1 MILKN
6 VFPVLVLILVLSSC
20 LKKEKPVPAPTPG
33 NMETTQIEIGYPYKY
48 QVYYDCNSNSV
59 VKTNT
64 KYDWDLSFEC
74 SPTGYHVLLNT
85 AKSVF
90 VANLGEI
97 PFSTNLS
104 SDGQTWLWDNPN
116 GDLNDT
122 GIGDWRNT
130 NNVFIIDRQFYE
142 NGSHAGYKKVQFTS
156 FDTQSFTFKY
166 ANLDGTDEVTY
177 TIQKD
182 HNLNFIHFNFDN
194 GGQTLALE
202 PNKDDWDLLFT
213 NHYEKFDNLPLP
225 FIVTQVLSN
234 IHNNVTVAEDTNALF
249 LSIQLADTI
258 DYTFTDYWDEIGYDW
273 KIRNS
278 ADNSFTI
285 DPDKSFI
292 VKSTE
297 GFFFKIR
304 FIDFYN
310 SLGIK
315 GYPKFEIQKL

>member
-1 MILKN
+1 MILQKTI
-6 VFPVLVLILVLSSC
+6 FLFLSIAFLSSC

-33 NMETTQIEIGYPYKY
+33 DIETTQIEIGYPYKY
-48 QVYYDCNSNSV
+48 QVYYDCNTNSV
-59 VKTNT
+59 VKTNA

-74 SPTGYHVLLNT
+74 SPTGFHILLNT
-85 AKSVF
+85 AKGIF
-90 VANLGEI
+90 VANQGVI

-104 SDGQTWLWDNPN
+104 SNGQTWLWDNPN
-116 GDLNDT
+116 GRLDST

-130 NNVFIIDRQFYE
+130 NNVYIIDRQYYE
-142 NGSHAGYKKVQFTS
+142 NGSHAGYKKIIFTQV
-156 FDTQSFTFKY
+156 DNQSYTFKY
-166 ANLDGTDEVTY
+166 ADLDGANEVTY
-177 TIQKD
+177 TIQKNN
-182 HNLNFIHFNFDN
+182 NLNYIHFNFDN
-194 GGQTLALE
+194 GGQTLDLE
-202 PNKDDWDLLFT
+202 PNKNEWDLLFT

-225 FIVTQVLSN
+225 FVLTQCLSN
-234 IHNNVTVAEDTNALF
+234 TYNQVVCAEDTNALF
-249 LSIQLADTI
+249 HSIELADTI
-258 DYTFTDYWDEIGYDW
+258 QYTFTSFRDEIGYDW

-285 DPDKSFI
+285 DANKSFI

-310 SLGIK
+310 NQGVK

>member
-1 MILKN
+1 MFLKTIYISLS
-6 VFPVLVLILVLSSC
+6 FLILSSC
-20 LKKEKPVPAPTPG
+20 LKKEEPVPAPTPG

-74 SPTGYHVLLNT
+74 TPSGYHILLNT
-85 AKSVF
+85 AKGIF
-90 VANLGEI
+90 VSNLGAI

-104 SDGQTWLWDNPN
+104 SSGQNWLWDHPN
-116 GDLNDT
+116 GDLNTT

-130 NNVFIIDRQFYE
+130 NNVYIVDRQFYE

-166 ANLDGTDEVTY
+166 ANLDGSEEITY

-182 HNLNFIHFNFDN
+182 NNFNFIHFNFDN
-194 GGQTLALE
+194 AGQTLTLE
-202 PNKDDWDLLFT
+202 PNKNDWDLLFT
-213 NHYEKFDNLPLP
+213 NHYEKFDNLTLP
-225 FIVTQVLSN
+225 FVLTQVLSN
-234 IHNNVTVAEDTNALF
+234 IHNNVTVAEDNNALF
-249 LSIQLADTI
+249 FSIQLPDTI
-258 DYTFTDYWDEIGYDW
+258 NYSFTNFWDEIGYDW

-285 DPDKSFI
+285 DSNKSFM

-310 SLGIK
+310 NLGVK